1 MKNLAIC
8 RKLLLLAC
16 AILALQTVG
25 CKSASPSHY
34 ISPRVE
40 GRVVDSQ
47 THQAI
52 KGVQVRRVTADESYR
67 VESPA
72 KGGRLMEQNQGVRT
86 GADGIFVL
94 ASQTVFTPFRDPG
107 WYSVS
112 IAFKHPGYDEF
123 MATYTVAQS
132 TNTAKGEPL
141 VNAGDVLLMPLSK

>member
-1 MKNLAIC
+1 M
-8 RKLLLLAC
+8 
-16 AILALQTVG
+16 
-25 CKSASPSHY
+25 SPSKY

-40 GRVVDSQ
+40 GRVIDSQ
-47 THQAI
+47 THQPI
-52 KGVQVRRVTADESYR
+52 KGVQVRRLTADDSYL
-67 VESPA
+67 VDSPP
-72 KGGRLMEQNQGVRT
+72 KGGMSMEQSPGVRT

-94 ASQTVFTPFRDPG
+94 ESQSAFTPFRDPG